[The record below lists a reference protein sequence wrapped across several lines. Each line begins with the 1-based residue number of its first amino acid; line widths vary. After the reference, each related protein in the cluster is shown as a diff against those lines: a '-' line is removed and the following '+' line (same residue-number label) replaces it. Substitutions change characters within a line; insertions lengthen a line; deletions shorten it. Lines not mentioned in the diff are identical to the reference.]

1 MNPSLTA
8 SCLTRLLLPWQTLA
22 HVSHEALSGAPPGSP
37 PGFLRAAPTHPCSDS
52 LGALWLSPPHGWD
65 TVVPCVSTAL
75 SPLRV
80 GTDLGS
86 CPCPQLSACHRCPEH
101 AQTVTAWVNEAMR
114 SRNLFLFTVS
124 LRPKPFSPE
133 VRVAEVSPLWDG
145 GAADVNDGDLLPTWA
160 TAVEKGRWPGASGCP
175 RSSRIGSNGGGSFH
189 TLGWE

>member
-1 MNPSLTA
+1 MNLSLTA

-37 PGFLRAAPTHPCSDS
+37 PGFLRAAPTRPCSDS

-86 CPCPQLSACHRCPEH
+86 CPCPQHECSSRPWMPRTCLNSDRMGE
-101 AQTVTAWVNEAMR
+101 R
-114 SRNLFLFTVS
+114 SREEQKSVS
-124 LRPKPFSPE
+124 LHSLVEAKTLLS
-133 VRVAEVSPLWDG
+133 G
-145 GAADVNDGDLLPTWA
+145 GACGQGVTPDVNDGALLPTCGH
-160 TAVEKGRWPGASGCP
+160 GRGERQVARGFWLPP
-175 RSSRIGSNGGGSFH
+175 
-189 TLGWE
+189 E